1 MQILLRSVIT
11 GFGLKLGG
19 DIYKLVTSKLGFSTD
34 SDDTDLLE
42 TRSKSDDSDS
52 HDDDADDDEVDN
64 ELQGW
69 HVYLGDFG
77 GEID

>member
-34 SDDTDLLE
+34 DDGDILEPQVKPSDD
-42 TRSKSDDSDS
+42 
-52 HDDDADDDEVDN
+52 DDDDGVDVDN

-69 HVYLGDFG
+69 HVYLGDFS
-77 GEID
+77 GELD